1 MQKILPIRHKT
12 MQYLVKLITKP
23 RKKIRNHAKFITSPS
38 QIIKITGNHKKHA
51 QILPI
56 HSKTI
61 QYLVKLII
69 KHRKIYRKHVQILP
83 IRRKTVQYLVKLI
96 TKPRKKK

>member
-38 QIIKITGNHKKHA
+38 QNIEITGNHKKHA

-56 HSKTI
+56 HRKTI
-61 QYLVKLII
+61 HHLVKS
-69 KHRKIYRKHVQILP
+69 
-83 IRRKTVQYLVKLI
+83 
-96 TKPRKKK
+96 